1 MKKLLLFL
9 LFFPLLIKAQNSNVA
24 GGSSVTGT
32 NGNVTYTIGQV
43 FYKSPSGS
51 NGSANEG
58 VQQPFEISTLGTT
71 EIPEIQLIASVYPN
85 PTIQNLTLSI
95 KDYDFSNLAYE
106 LYDVQG
112 KRIESNI
119 IIQEETVIDMT
130 SLVSA
135 YYFLKISN
143 NTIEL
148 KTFKIIKN

>member
-9 LFFPLLIKAQNSNVA
+9 LFFPLLLKAQNNTVT
-24 GGSSVTGT
+24 GGSSATGT

-43 FYKSPSGS
+43 FYKAVSGT
-51 NGSANEG
+51 NGSVSEG

-112 KRIESNI
+112 KRIKSNI

-130 SLVSA
+130 PLASA

-143 NTIEL
+143 NTSEL